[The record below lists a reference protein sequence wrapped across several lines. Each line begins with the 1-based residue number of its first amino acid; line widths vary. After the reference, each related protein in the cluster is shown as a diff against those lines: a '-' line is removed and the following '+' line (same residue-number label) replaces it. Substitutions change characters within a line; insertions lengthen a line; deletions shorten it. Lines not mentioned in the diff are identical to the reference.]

1 MGSNFTEKVLLSLS
15 KVRLEKSSPNTPLHS
30 IFNFFIAYALI
41 KGSICF
47 KSWWADKKWLNKKG
61 RKKIVRG
68 RNWKRSQLE
77 NEEGR
82 KKVWC
87 KSLLLRLPS
96 WHNGFFLSISLFLL
110 SIWSLSLYLYSS
122 FFLHQRNLTRCLSF
136 LFCLSLSCSLFFLS
150 LLLSL
155 SFISLL
161 LYLYFFSLFL
171 SHYLI
176 SYPLL
181 YFTFFCIIS
190 LSFPISLGIFPYPLS
205 PITFSPSLYF
215 SLNWFSNF

>member
-1 MGSNFTEKVLLSLS
+1 M
-15 KVRLEKSSPNTPLHS
+15 
-30 IFNFFIAYALI
+30 
-41 KGSICF
+41 
-47 KSWWADKKWLNKKG
+47 KKG
-61 RKKIVRG
+61 EKKFGV
-68 RNWKRSQLE
+68 
-77 NEEGR
+77 
-82 KKVWC
+82 KVFYWDC
-87 KSLLLRLPS
+87 PLDTMAF
-96 WHNGFFLSISLFLL
+96 FFLSRFSYFPFGLFLFL
-110 SIWSLSLYLYSS
+110 SIRLSFYIYGILLVVSLSYFVSLSLA
-122 FFLHQRNLTRCLSF
+122 LS
-136 LFCLSLSCSLFFLS
+136 FFLS

-171 SHYLI
+171 SHCLI
-176 SYPLL
+176 SFPLL